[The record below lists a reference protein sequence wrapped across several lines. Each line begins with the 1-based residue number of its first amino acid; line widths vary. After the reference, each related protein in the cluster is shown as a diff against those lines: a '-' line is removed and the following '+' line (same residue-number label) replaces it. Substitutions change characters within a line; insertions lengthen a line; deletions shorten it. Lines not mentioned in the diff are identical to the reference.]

1 MPASLNKVMLIG
13 HVGKDPDIRRTQDG
27 RPIAAFSVATS
38 EHWRDKQTGERKEK
52 TEWHRVV
59 VMNDGLA
66 KIVEQYVKTGA
77 KLYVE
82 GALQTRKWE
91 DKDGAERTTTEIVI
105 SGFTGTLTMLD
116 GKPASDG

>member
-13 HVGKDPDIRRTQDG
+13 HVGKDPDIRRTRDG

-66 KIVEQYVKTGA
+66 KIVEQYVRIGA

>member
-38 EHWRDKQTGERKEK
+38 EHWRDKQTGDRKEK

-66 KIVEQYVKTGA
+66 KIVEQYVKSGS

-82 GALQTRKWE
+82 GALQTRKWQ
-91 DKDGAERTTTEIVI
+91 DKDGAERSTTEIVI

-116 GKPASDG
+116 GKPVSEA

>member
-1 MPASLNKVMLIG
+1 MPASLNKVILIG

-66 KIVEQYVKTGA
+66 KIVEQYVKTDT

-82 GALQTRKWE
+82 GALQTRKLA